1 MNQITAVLRDYNGL
15 IITRDGKGEVTSYKA
30 DDKTETIRQ
39 KNKEKFGNRDE
50 EGRLVKNGKKSEDEH
65 TARINE
71 SNKRYKK
78 WQQEQQ

>member
-1 MNQITAVLRDYNGL
+1 M
-15 IITRDGKGEVTSYKA
+15 
-30 DDKTETIRQ
+30 
-39 KNKEKFGNRDE
+39 KENKFGNRDE

-65 TARINE
+65 TARIIE